1 MPWSGCW
8 RFPLALAMTSRDSA
22 AAFVGPSTLLCQF
35 LVLAAAVLASTSQLA
50 AVIAVNVPS
59 QPFESA
65 PPGSLCWNVQGRLLF
80 ESSGW
85 LGLGHR
91 YPQCF
96 NSVNPL
102 PFPTKLAAT
111 LGLAALCAIGYL
123 VWPYWRMLRSRPV
136 RADRL
141 PGIGPALEE
150 LRAIAGVRVRF
161 VAALTDPSIDGL
173 AFGHVGRRYV
183 LIPRGLI
190 KLSATDP
197 PAFQAIVLHELAHVR
212 NRDLDVT
219 YLTVLLVRAF
229 LGVVILPALLLTA
242 RPLSVVSVNT
252 TGRIGLW
259 VQLAGLAVLVLLS
272 HYAIV
277 RERELRAD
285 GRAMTWPAGQALA
298 RVLRAA
304 DEQRQ
309 EQVPDG
315 RRRWLRTVVSLH
327 PDLAMRTRVIADPG
341 ALSNFGPA
349 SIFAMGLAFGLA
361 ATSMAAA
368 FGDGLLGLLPAHP
381 YLPVLAVPAL
391 APVTLVMGF
400 AVGLAVW
407 RACRWSS
414 SGRGLLSLQRAGLA
428 LGAGLGAGELLTA
441 QESGLGPQLTPLS
454 ASSRAFYVCLLLAG
468 SCLLA
473 CWLAVSARAWLSLM
487 RRGVGGPVLGAVS
500 GAALLTAWLP
510 LAVGIR
516 ITPGFATEA
525 PLGHVLQRFTAQ
537 LQPSLPTVTVATAT
551 LAAFPLL
558 GLLGSFAARRI
569 GHRQDPDP
577 DVGLLP

>member
-1 MPWSGCW
+1 
-8 RFPLALAMTSRDSA
+8 MTSRDTAGVFA
-22 AAFVGPSTLLCQF
+22 APSTLLCQF

-50 AVIAVNVPS
+50 KVIAVLVPTE
-59 QPFESA
+59 PWENA
-65 PPGSLCWNVQGRLLF
+65 VPGSLCSNVEGRIFTGPTGL
-80 ESSGW
+80 GM
-85 LGLGHR
+85 LGLESR
-91 YPQCF
+91 FPQCF
-96 NSVNPL
+96 NSANPL
-102 PFPTKLAAT
+102 PMPTELAAA

-123 VWPYWRMLRSRPV
+123 VWPYWRILRSRPV

-141 PGIGPALEE
+141 PGVGPALEE
-150 LRAIAGVRVRF
+150 LRAVAGVKVRF
-161 VAALTDPSIDGL
+161 VIALTDFGIDGL

-219 YLTVLLVRAF
+219 YLTVLLVRVF

-242 RPLSVVSVNT
+242 HPLSADSLNT

-259 VQLAGLAVLVLLS
+259 VQLAGLVLLS

-298 RVLRAA
+298 RVLEAA
-304 DEQRQ
+304 DEQRK
-309 EQVPDG
+309 EHVPAG
-315 RRRWLRTVVSLH
+315 VRRWLGAVVSLH
-327 PDLAMRTRVIADPG
+327 PDLATRTRVITDPG
-341 ALSNFGPA
+341 VLSSFGPA

-361 ATSMAAA
+361 ATSMTAT
-368 FGDGLLGLLPAHP
+368 FGSGLFELLPAP
-381 YLPVLAVPAL
+381 LYFPALAVPAL
-391 APVTLVMGF
+391 APVTVVMGF

-414 SGRGLLSLQRAGLA
+414 SGRGLMSSQRVGLA

-441 QESGLGPQLTPLS
+441 QESVLGPQLTPLP
-454 ASSRAFYVCLLLAG
+454 ASTREFYVCVLLAG
-468 SCLLA
+468 SWLLA

-487 RRGVGGPVLGAVS
+487 HRGAGGQVLGAVS
-500 GAALLTAWLP
+500 GALLLTAWLP

-525 PLGHVLQRFTAQ
+525 PLGHVIQRFTAQ
-537 LQPSLPTVTVATAT
+537 LQSSLPAVATVAAA
-551 LAAFPLL
+551 LVAFPLL
-558 GLLGSFAARRI
+558 GILGSFAVRRG
-569 GHRQDPDP
+569 GHRKIRPGPDIGP
-577 DVGLLP
+577 LP